1 MPIAVDNHNIFS
13 LYNEQFSYVF
23 KVTDAGLLQHIYFGP
38 SLNQQHRTKNPHRLA
53 MRAMTSNFEGIEN
66 LDLNDF
72 PVEYPFFGR
81 SDYRYSAFQGKNADG
96 NSIFSFHYKSHRITK
111 EKPDLQGLPS
121 AIGDGSETLT
131 IILEDSVLDLELN
144 LHYTVYEKYGV
155 LSRSTSILNN
165 SKNSISIEGIAS
177 TALNFSSADYE
188 MLHLHG
194 TWAREF
200 NIERIPVP
208 TGRFTIE
215 SNKGN
220 SSAEHYPFMVIMEN
234 GANEDHG
241 QVYGTTLM
249 YSGNFSIS
257 VDKNEYQ
264 SVRLTAGINP
274 FGFQWSLHPG
284 QRFTSPEAL
293 HVQSQTGLNDMSHQW
308 HQFIRERIT
317 PKRYQ
322 NLSRSSYLNTWEA
335 CYFDVTSTKVLAL
348 ADHVVDMDLDMI
360 VLDDGWF
367 KGRNDDTS
375 SLGDWIV
382 DKNKFPEGIPWLA
395 EKVTEKGIKFGI
407 WVEPEMVNPQSDLYR
422 EHPEW
427 VIQVPNRKASLGRYQ
442 LTLDLS
448 QKVVVDYL
456 FDSLSSIFSCR
467 KISYVK
473 WDMNRAMTE
482 LGSTALPPDQQGEV
496 SHRYILGL
504 YDLLRRLTDKFPNI
518 IFENCAS
525 GGNRCDLGMLSL
537 MAQTWTSDMCD
548 PIGRLDI
555 INGASLL
562 LPNEVLAAY
571 IGPSPNHQNG
581 RVSSLKTRFLAGAFC
596 AARGFSLNESDII
609 ANKAELKLYSS
620 IIKNTKDDFINGK
633 FIRLIKTNNEV
644 CWQYISAD
652 ESKVFLVYFNIL
664 SVSNAPFKKVFLKGL
679 DPNAE
684 YILED
689 LEESYPGDSLM
700 YSGLPLPYVTIFQED
715 EEVSY
720 MEKGDFSSHLFVF
733 KKMLVS

>member
-1 MPIAVDNHNIFS
+1 MPITVDNNNIFS

-23 KVTDAGLLQHIYFGP
+23 KVTHAGLLQHIYFGP
-38 SLNQQHRTKNPHRLA
+38 SLNQQHRTRSPHRLA

-177 TALNFSSADYE
+177 TALNFSAADYE

-375 SLGDWIV
+375 SLGDWIA
-382 DKNKFPEGIPWLA
+382 DENKFPEGIPWLA

-407 WVEPEMVNPQSDLYR
+407 WVEPEMVNPQSDLFR

-427 VIQVPNRKASLGRYQ
+427 VIQVPNRRASLGRYQ

-482 LGSTALPPDQQGEV
+482 LGSTALPADQQGEV
-496 SHRYILGL
+496 SHRL
-504 YDLLRRLTDKFPNI
+504 
-518 IFENCAS
+518 
-525 GGNRCDLGMLSL
+525 
-537 MAQTWTSDMCD
+537 
-548 PIGRLDI
+548 
-555 INGASLL
+555 
-562 LPNEVLAAY
+562 
-571 IGPSPNHQNG
+571 GPSPNHQNG